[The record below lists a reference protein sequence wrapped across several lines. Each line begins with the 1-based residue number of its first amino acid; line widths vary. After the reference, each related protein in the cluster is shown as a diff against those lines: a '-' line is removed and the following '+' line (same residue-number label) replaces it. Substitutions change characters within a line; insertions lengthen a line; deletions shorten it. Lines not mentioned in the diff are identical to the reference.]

1 MKQAGYLL
9 DTNILSAL
17 IKEPQGNAAQQLRKI
32 GADKIFTSIIVASEL
47 QFGIRKKAS
56 KQLTKRVEDLLE
68 SIQILD
74 FKSPA
79 DIYYGK
85 IRNFLE
91 KKGTIIGP
99 NDLLIAAH
107 ALSEN
112 LIIVTDNLNEF
123 TRVPDLQVEN
133 WLGSSKQ

>member
-17 IKEPQGNAAQQLRKI
+17 VKEPKGNAAQRLREI
-32 GADKIFTSIIVASEL
+32 GTDKIFTSIIVACEM

-56 KQLTKRVEDLLE
+56 KQLTWRVASLLE
-68 SIQILD
+68 SIQVLD
-74 FKSPA
+74 FKPPA
-79 DIYYGK
+79 DISYGE
-85 IRNFLE
+85 IRHFLQ
-91 KKGTIIGP
+91 KSGAIIGP

-112 LIIVTDNLNEF
+112 LIMVTDNIREF
-123 TRVPDLQVEN
+123 KCIPDLKVEN
-133 WLGSSKQ
+133 WL

>member
-17 IKEPQGNAAQQLRKI
+17 IKDPKGNAAQQVRKV

-56 KQLTKRVEDLLE
+56 DQLTQRVESLLE
-68 SIQILD
+68 SIQVLD
-74 FKSPA
+74 FKTPA
-79 DIYYGK
+79 DIHYGG
-85 IRNFLE
+85 IRHFLQ
-91 KKGTIIGP
+91 KSGTIIGP

-112 LIIVTDNLNEF
+112 LVMVTDNVKEF
-123 TRVPDLQVEN
+123 NRVPDLKVEN
-133 WLGSSKQ
+133 WL

>member
-1 MKQAGYLL
+1 MKQVGYLL

-17 IKEPQGNAAQQLRKI
+17 IKDPKGNAAQQVRKV

-56 KQLTKRVEDLLE
+56 DQLTQRVESLLE
-68 SIQILD
+68 SIQVLD
-74 FKSPA
+74 FKTPA
-79 DIYYGK
+79 DIHYGE
-85 IRNFLE
+85 IRHFLQ
-91 KKGTIIGP
+91 KSGTIIGP

-112 LIIVTDNLNEF
+112 LIMVTDNVKEF
-123 TRVPDLQVEN
+123 NRVPDLKVEN
-133 WLGSSKQ
+133 WL